1 MKPDGNVIKYALNLT
16 TSNAE
21 SLTTFVEV
29 SHVEWVMRGLLLLWD
44 VGEMYY
50 SKKTGLKKIV
60 FRVTLLLVYMVYV
73 CSSDQ
78 SESLET
84 FSEFQI

>member
-1 MKPDGNVIKYALNLT
+1 MC
-16 TSNAE
+16 
-21 SLTTFVEV
+21 
-29 SHVEWVMRGLLLLWD
+29 GLLPLRD

>member
-1 MKPDGNVIKYALNLT
+1 MSHAR
-16 TSNAE
+16 
-21 SLTTFVEV
+21 FVA
-29 SHVEWVMRGLLLLWD
+29 VMGRWGD
-44 VGEMYY
+44 VLFQ
-50 SKKTGLKKIV
+50 KTGLKKIV